1 MACHERMVP
10 VVIRFADIGPD
21 CIAET
26 CYHRTSERYTV
37 MAILPPNRVTAKPLT
52 MTVSTPLSS
61 IVTDDRAGSLSELV
75 GTAIHIYRIE
85 KFRSEQYNRDGF
97 RIVLRT
103 QSDGVETSGDMLF
116 TGFAMPVM
124 RTVLALLEHPDTILR
139 ECDPPISCT
148 VTQMGNTY
156 GLA

>member
-1 MACHERMVP
+1 MACHERLVP
-10 VVIRFADIGPD
+10 VAFRVADIGPD
-21 CIAET
+21 RIAEDRN
-26 CYHRTSERYTV
+26 YRTDERYNV

-52 MTVSTPLSS
+52 ITISQPLSS

-75 GTAIHIYRIE
+75 GTAIHIYRVE
-85 KFRSEQYNRDGF
+85 RFRSEQYASDGF

-103 QSDGVETSGDMLF
+103 QSDGVETSGDLLF
-116 TGFAMPVM
+116 TGFAKPVM
-124 RTVLALLEHPDTILR
+124 RVVLALLEHPDTILR
-139 ECDPPISCT
+139 ECDPPIAAT

>member
-1 MACHERMVP
+1 MACHERVVA
-10 VVIRFADIGPD
+10 VVIRFTDIGPD

-26 CYHRTSERYTV
+26 CYHRTAERYTV

-52 MTVSTPLSS
+52 LTVSTPLSS
-61 IVTDDRAGSLSELV
+61 IVADERAGSLSELV
-75 GTAIHIYRIE
+75 GTAIHIYRVE
-85 KFRSEQYNRDGF
+85 RFRSEQYASDGF

-116 TGFAMPVM
+116 TGFAKPVM

-148 VTQMGNTY
+148 VVQMGNTY

>member
-10 VVIRFADIGPD
+10 VVIRVADIGPD
-21 CIAET
+21 CISET
-26 CYHRTSERYTV
+26 RYHRTVERYTV

-61 IVTDDRAGSLSELV
+61 IVADDRAGSLSELV